1 MIEPTDLMNQLAQEV
16 MDELGVTDK
25 EYAQIEKAHADY
37 FDESTYEKMSFVYYG
52 EPKAQARARA
62 VSNLS
67 HFYDP
72 SKSFKQYIN
81 EQVRHQLGNNFKP
94 ISKEIYFTARYYR
107 TTPKGESRVNK
118 ILAEMGVFRPL
129 KKPDL
134 DNYEKLFYDALHG
147 LLYTDDSVVIKGNH
161 EKFYS
166 CKPRV
171 EVDILFKK

>member
-1 MIEPTDLMNQLAQEV
+1 
-16 MDELGVTDK
+16 
-25 EYAQIEKAHADY
+25 
-37 FDESTYEKMSFVYYG
+37 
-52 EPKAQARARA
+52 
-62 VSNLS
+62 
-67 HFYDP
+67 
-72 SKSFKQYIN
+72 
-81 EQVRHQLGNNFKP
+81 
-94 ISKEIYFTARYYR
+94 
-107 TTPKGESRVNK
+107 
-118 ILAEMGVFRPL
+118 MGVFRPL